1 MYQEQVGW
9 GTRLSA
15 HLEHFEDFP
24 VSCFRSSLWSWDK
37 VFCLD
42 LTTGSIWEKWFLV
55 FLVLSGV
62 GGLLEEELVEGDA
75 TLEGKQSL
83 VSTPRI
89 SSQVPF
95 FDLHV
100 LIFKRYPI
108 KSNRRSSNHQHVSAL
123 YWLII
128 SASKSSQRSCEQASH
143 ICFGP
148 ICNALKTCDGET
160 SFKCC
165 QSPGASFQFFTVWET
180 AFTRVQN
187 PSPSTDWDQLYFII
201 TVVVNITIHH
211 RPEAHSRRRAME
223 AVVSWNVA
231 AFYELIIRG
240 IYAYIYQASREAS
253 LGSQF

>member
-1 MYQEQVGW
+1 MMTMMTMMMNTIPYRR
-9 GTRLSA
+9 TKT
-15 HLEHFEDFP
+15 HI
-24 VSCFRSSLWSWDK
+24 WDK
-37 VFCLD
+37 VLM
-42 LTTGSIWEKWFLV
+42 GIWVHPKFWS
-55 FLVLSGV
+55 VLNV
-62 GGLLEEELVEGDA
+62 
-75 TLEGKQSL
+75 
-83 VSTPRI
+83 
-89 SSQVPF
+89 
-95 FDLHV
+95 
-100 LIFKRYPI
+100 
-108 KSNRRSSNHQHVSAL
+108 
-123 YWLII
+123 
-128 SASKSSQRSCEQASH
+128 SH